1 MPDRADR
8 AFIEEMGLLF
18 EAERFPR
25 IAGRLLGCL
34 LVADESRSL
43 DEIAAVLDVT
53 KASVS
58 TNARMLEARGF
69 LERVSH
75 PGDRRDHYRVVAD
88 LPQRTLEARVAR
100 MRRVRDVLARGE
112 ATVQPTSK
120 AVRTRFRHM
129 ITAYDFVM
137 QVTSRALDELPDRL
151 DRARATPSASR

>member
-1 MPDRADR
+1 MPDAHRG
-8 AFIEEMGLLF
+8 FVEEMGLLF

-25 IAGRLLGCL
+25 IAGRVLGFLLL
-34 LVADESRSL
+34 ADEAASL
-43 DEIAAVLDVT
+43 DAIAAALDVT

-58 TNARMLEARGF
+58 TNARMLEARG
-69 LERVSH
+69 LVERVSH
-75 PGDRRDHYRVVAD
+75 PGDRRDHYRIVAD

-100 MRRVRDVLARGE
+100 MRRVRDVLARGQ

-129 ITAYDFVM
+129 VTAYDFVL
-137 QVTSRALDELPDRL
+137 QVTTRALDELPERL